1 MSNTITELEREKV
14 NLKEQVRYYKGIDNQ
29 RPDNNVFS
37 RRIDELKEEVA
48 FWQGQYLECQE
59 QMEAFLNQREIVTF
73 HDGRYTDII
82 REVYM
87 ELMCMRVGAKNVPK
101 IIKTV
106 MEKMTGMTP
115 QRLPG
120 STFAKYM
127 LLEARSVALVH
138 LKEEIQSSEGN
149 ITVGPDGTTKFGHH
163 YGAISI
169 SLSGKTMC
177 MGMRDMACGDAEAYR
192 KLLEGIITEM
202 TGDDNDQVRQVTVKI
217 KNTVSDQASVNK
229 KFVTLL
235 SEWREKALP
244 HVVENWNTLTAVQR
258 ERYVTINYFFCGLHF
273 LVGLSEQAN
282 KTLSLWESLV
292 HSGEKVGA
300 PTLPGGYSIPGESG
314 TTRMVRTVCKAVQDR
329 GCEKAGKPVQSW
341 DFLQTQ
347 GQVKEVPLASFKGN
361 RFNILFHNAAGVY
374 YLLNDLLSFAEE
386 HKIDNRLFTAV
397 NADLRILSFQA
408 GARALGIV
416 SKMVTGPMWR
426 FMEENGHVSELTPLY
441 QQLYDAFKRLSTD
454 ASTLM
459 KGEEFIFGEET
470 VQKDKVFDKLVSPS
484 PQLDNLTQQILELLF
499 SSFKVVCSRQLK
511 DHIEG
516 GKYATG
522 WSPELLEESAT
533 VPRTNVGPER
543 IFSQLDSLI
552 RVMPRATTNAMEG
565 ITMWTQNHTANW
577 LGSLDEAHREQ
588 VLRQAREDSREQRQR
603 YVERLADIRQQ
614 RQEALAMKR
623 EKKEAKE
630 QRDRAKK
637 EELTQKLQEVGGLW
651 KTPSEIDRQ
660 LLSLQSE
667 QRVKA
672 LQTQLTFRRYVLGT
686 PNTGKILNV
695 MAGGKYLSAEKLTAN
710 LKCVL
715 RQAEDE
721 REERQ
726 AVQQVSGQANPL
738 SSLSLQAEKEKF
750 QKLAEEER
758 QRNTEAPKKRQKT
771 QGGTR
776 SSRAVPNTP
785 APDKPEDLIGKRVQH
800 LIEEFDGSSKW
811 YYGII
816 TGLKVRR
823 GKYMYTLVYDGETE
837 TFSFPLLD
845 DMEKDELR
853 IVPLDPAFIEGR
865 RVDHRFC
872 READGEEFWY
882 TGTVTGHDADT
893 GLSTIAY
900 DFEDGDGDD
909 DDDDDNSNVFEEP
922 VIEDYKNGDV
932 RI

>member
-1 MSNTITELEREKV
+1 MSKTITELEREKV
-14 NLKEQVRYYKGIDNQ
+14 NLKEQ
-29 RPDNNVFS
+29 
-37 RRIDELKEEVA
+37 KEEVA

-59 QMEAFLNQREIVTF
+59 QIEAFLNQREIVPF

-149 ITVGPDGTTKFGHH
+149 ITVGPDGTTKYGHH

-202 TGDDNDQVRQVTVKI
+202 TGDDNDQVRQVAVKI
-217 KNTVSDQASVNK
+217 KNTVSDQANVNK

-244 HVVENWNTLTAVQR
+244 HVVENWDTLTAVQR

-282 KTLSLWESLV
+282 KTISLWESLV

-314 TTRMVRTVCKAVQDR
+314 TTRLVRTVFKAVQDR
-329 GCEKAGKPVQSW
+329 GCEKAGKPVQFR

-347 GQVKEVPLASFKGN
+347 GQEF
-361 RFNILFHNAAGVY
+361 IIY
-374 YLLNDLLSFAEE
+374 FAEE
-386 HKIDNRLFTAV
+386 HKTDNRLFTAV
-397 NADLRILSFQA
+397 TADLRIVSFQA
-408 GARALGIV
+408 GSRALGIV

-470 VQKDKVFDKLVSPS
+470 VQKDEVFDKCTRHE
-484 PQLDNLTQQILELLF
+484 D
-499 SSFKVVCSRQLK
+499 
-511 DHIEG
+511 G
-516 GKYATG
+516 
-522 WSPELLEESAT
+522 EERS
-533 VPRTNVGPER
+533 
-543 IFSQLDSLI
+543 
-552 RVMPRATTNAMEG
+552 
-565 ITMWTQNHTANW
+565 
-577 LGSLDEAHREQ
+577 
-588 VLRQAREDSREQRQR
+588 
-603 YVERLADIRQQ
+603 
-614 RQEALAMKR
+614 
-623 EKKEAKE
+623 KE

-660 LLSLQSE
+660 LLSLQSG
-667 QRVKA
+667 QQVKA

-695 MAGGKYLSAEKLTAN
+695 MSGRKYLSAEKLTAN

-715 RQAEDE
+715 RQAGDE

-726 AVQQVSGQANPL
+726 AV
-738 SSLSLQAEKEKF
+738 LQTEKEKF

-758 QRNTEAPKKRQKT
+758 QRHTEAPKKRQMT

-776 SSRAVPNTP
+776 SSWAVPNTP
-785 APDKPEDLIGKRVQH
+785 APDKPEDLIGKRVKH

-823 GKYMYTLVYDGETE
+823 GEYMYTLVYDGETE

-853 IVPLDPAFIEGR
+853 IVPLDPAFIVGR

-872 READGEEFWY
+872 QEADREEFWY

-900 DFEDGDGDD
+900 DFDDGDGDD
-909 DDDDDNSNVFEEP
+909 DDDDDNNSNVFEEP
-922 VIEDYKNGDV
+922 VIENYKNGDV
-932 RI
+932 RILL